1 MSRTMENIKVLFLLI
16 FLCSQ
21 IFCFKETVRSLEEE
35 PWTATSMKGEDLQSS
50 PLQRFAKLLKRGKFQ
65 HFYGLMGKRASGDQG
80 EMFIGLM
87 GRRSSSRETTQD
99 WDSSQ
104 PRPMWEP

>member
-1 MSRTMENIKVLFLLI
+1 MANKVYPGSRDSVAA
-16 FLCSQ
+16 Q